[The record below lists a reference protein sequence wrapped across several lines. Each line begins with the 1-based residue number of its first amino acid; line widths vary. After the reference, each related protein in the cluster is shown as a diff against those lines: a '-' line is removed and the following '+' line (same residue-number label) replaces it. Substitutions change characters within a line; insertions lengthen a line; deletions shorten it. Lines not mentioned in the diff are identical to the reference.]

1 MLDTNPFNVQRTLG
15 EKTMFKIINMTKQ
28 THWTDNGSWIEYH
41 FSFNFNGKEDYLEQ
55 KAGWRAEYKE
65 LSSRIR
71 KYKLYRKPRFR
82 PSDLAAQAVEDT
94 LSGMQSQARMMNQ
107 MIVQAKAESWR
118 QKLATRK
125 AA

>member
-1 MLDTNPFNVQRTLG
+1 
-15 EKTMFKIINMTKQ
+15 MFKIINMTKETPW
-28 THWTDNGSWIEYH
+28 THEGPQHTQYH
-41 FSFNFNGKEDYLEQ
+41 FEFDFDGKEDYLEQ

-65 LSSRIR
+65 LSNRIR

-82 PSDLAAQAVEDT
+82 PDELLDWQVEDT
-94 LSGMQSQARMMNQ
+94 LAGMQSQARMMNQ

-118 QKLATRK
+118 QKLATRE